1 MLFRV
6 YNTQKTGEGNAEQQS
21 ESFPVGRPRGAKKMC
36 GIVGYVGYRNTV
48 PVLIEGLER
57 LEYRGYDSAGIACV
71 GHQRNGLSLIKE
83 KGKLG
88 VLKEKLGDFTLEAH
102 IGIGHTRWATHGEPS
117 RANAHPHVDVTGK
130 IALVHNGI
138 LENYAGIKTALQ
150 KKKVRFLSQTDT
162 EVGVNLISSY
172 YRKTSKLFD
181 AVKRAVSEL
190 HGFFAIV
197 LFSKEDPDTLIA
209 YKRSNPLVIGLGR
222 GENFV
227 ASDVTALLSY
237 TRQVIYLEDE
247 DLAMITAKEVS
258 VYSLKTRS
266 WVKRYP
272 TTVHWDVS
280 QAQKQGFPHFMLK
293 EMYEQPEVL
302 KNILTKRLQKH
313 GDIFFDTLNKKFQR
327 RLRKIERVSMISCG
341 TAYHSG
347 LVGSMAIEQH
357 LRIPCHAQVSSEFRY
372 SNPILNSK
380 DLVVLITQSGET
392 ADTLAAL
399 REARAKGA
407 ATLAV
412 VNVVGS
418 SIAREADAVIYTHAG
433 PEIGVASTKAY
444 IAQLTTLLLLD
455 LYMAKARKAI
465 SLADLK
471 SLLREFK
478 KMPEQCTKVL
488 KEIKKFERCA
498 QKHFTRRNF
507 LYLGRGYNYPTALE
521 GALKLKEISY
531 AHAHGYAAGEMKHGP
546 IALVDHE
553 QPVICIAP
561 DSLAYD
567 KMISNIQEIRARDG
581 IVIAIG
587 TEGRKD
593 LEKMSDDFFAI
604 PKVPEILSPL
614 LTVIPLQFFA
624 YKIASLNGR
633 DVDQPRN
640 LAKSVTV
647 E

>member
-1 MLFRV
+1 
-6 YNTQKTGEGNAEQQS
+6 
-21 ESFPVGRPRGAKKMC
+21 MC
-36 GIVGYVGYRNTV
+36 GIVGYVGYRNAV
-48 PVLIEGLER
+48 PVLMDGLER
-57 LEYRGYDSAGIACV
+57 LEYRGYDSAGVACV
-71 GHQRNGLSLIKE
+71 GHQKGGLSVIKE

-88 VLKEKLGDFTLEAH
+88 VLREKLRDFTIEAH

-117 RANAHPHVDVTGK
+117 RANAHPHVDASGEVV
-130 IALVHNGI
+130 LVHNGI
-138 LENYAGIKTALQ
+138 VENYALIKSALQ
-150 KKKVRFLSQTDT
+150 KQKVRFLSQTDT
-162 EVGVNLISSY
+162 EVGVNLIGSY
-172 YRKTSKLFD
+172 YRKSQKLFD

-190 HGFFAIV
+190 HGYFAFV
-197 LFSKEDPDTLIA
+197 LFSKEDPGTLIA
-209 YKRSNPLVIGLGR
+209 YKRSNPLVIGIGQ
-222 GENFV
+222 GENFI
-227 ASDVTALLSY
+227 ASDVTALLPY
-237 TRQVIYLEDE
+237 TRQVIYLEDD
-247 DLAMITAKEVS
+247 DLAAITAKEIS
-258 VYSLKTRS
+258 IYSLKTRS
-266 WVKRYP
+266 WVKRQA
-272 TTVHWDVS
+272 TTVLWDVS

-302 KNILTKRLQKH
+302 KNILAKRIQRD
-313 GDIFFDTLNKKFQR
+313 GEIFFDTLDKKFQKK
-327 RLRKIERVSMISCG
+327 LRKVERVSMISCG
-341 TAYHSG
+341 TAYHAG
-347 LVGSMAIEQH
+347 LVGSIAMEQYA
-357 LRIPCHAQVSSEFRY
+357 RVPCQTQVSSEFRY
-372 SNPILNSK
+372 GDPILNSK

-399 REARAKGA
+399 REAKAKGA
-407 ATLAV
+407 LTLAI

-418 SIAREADAVIYTHAG
+418 TIAREADAVIYTHAG

-444 IAQLTTLLLLD
+444 MAQLATLLLFAF
-455 LYMAKARKAI
+455 YMARIGKKTP
-465 SLADLK
+465 LAELK
-471 SLLREFK
+471 TLLREFK
-478 KMPEQCTKVL
+478 KTPEYCAKVL
-488 KEIKKFERCA
+488 KEIKKFDRCA
-498 QKHFTRRNF
+498 QKHATRRNF
-507 LYLGRGYNYPTALE
+507 LYLGRGCNYPNALE

-546 IALVDHE
+546 IALIDHE

-561 DSLAYD
+561 DSLTYD

-593 LEKMSDDFFAI
+593 LEKMADDFFAV

-624 YKIASLNGR
+624 YKMAVLNGR

>member
-1 MLFRV
+1 
-6 YNTQKTGEGNAEQQS
+6 
-21 ESFPVGRPRGAKKMC
+21 MC
-36 GIVGYVGYRNTV
+36 GIIGYVGYQNTV
-48 PVLIEGLER
+48 PVLIKGLER

-71 GHQRNGLSLIKE
+71 DQQKGGLSVIKE

-88 VLKEKLGDFTLEAH
+88 ILKEKLGDFAIEAH

-117 RANAHPHVDVTGK
+117 RANAHPHVDSTGK

-138 LENYAGIKTALQ
+138 IENYAAIKSALQ
-150 KKKVRFLSQTDT
+150 KKRVRFLSQTDT
-162 EVGVNLISSY
+162 EVGVNLIGSYCRKSSN
-172 YRKTSKLFD
+172 LFE
-181 AVKRAVSEL
+181 AVKRAVGEL
-190 HGFFAIV
+190 HGFFALV
-197 LFSKEDPDTLIA
+197 LFSKDDPDTLIA
-209 YKRSNPLVIGLGR
+209 YKRSNPLVIGLGQ

-227 ASDVTALLSY
+227 ASDVTALLPY
-237 TRQVIYLEDE
+237 TRRVIYLEDE
-247 DLAMITAKEVS
+247 DVAVITSQQVAI
-258 VYSLKTRS
+258 YSLKTRS
-266 WVKRYP
+266 WVKRHP
-272 TTVHWDVS
+272 TTVLWDVS

-293 EMYEQPEVL
+293 EMCEQPGVL
-302 KNILTKRLQKH
+302 RNILTKRIQKN
-313 GDIFFDTLNKKFQR
+313 GDIFFDTLDRKFQK

-341 TAYHSG
+341 TAYHAG
-347 LVGSMAIEQH
+347 LVGSVAMEQYV
-357 LRIPCHAQVSSEFRY
+357 RISCQTEVSSEFRY
-372 SNPILNSK
+372 GRPILDTK

-399 REARAKGA
+399 REAKAQGA
-407 ATLAV
+407 ATLAI

-418 SIAREADAVIYTHAG
+418 TIAREADAVIYTHAG

-444 IAQLTTLLLLD
+444 IAQLATLFLLD
-455 LYMAKARKAI
+455 FYMAKIRKTI
-465 SLADLK
+465 SPKDLK
-471 SLLREFK
+471 ALLREFK
-478 KMPEQCTKVL
+478 KMPKHCAKVL
-488 KEIKKFERCA
+488 KEMKKFEHCA
-498 QKHFTRRNF
+498 QKHYTRRNF
-507 LYLGRGYNYPTALE
+507 LYLGRGCNYPTALE

-546 IALVDHE
+546 IALIDHE

-561 DSLAYD
+561 DSLTYE

-587 TEGRKD
+587 TEGRRD

-614 LTVIPLQFFA
+614 LTVIPLQFLA
-624 YKIASLNGR
+624 YKIAVLNGR

>member
-1 MLFRV
+1 
-6 YNTQKTGEGNAEQQS
+6 
-21 ESFPVGRPRGAKKMC
+21 MC
-36 GIVGYVGYRNTV
+36 GIVGYIGYRNTV
-48 PVLIEGLER
+48 PVLIKGLER

-71 GHQRNGLSLIKE
+71 DHQKGSLSVIKE

-88 VLKEKLGDFTLEAH
+88 VLKEKLGDFTIEAH

-117 RANAHPHVDVTGK
+117 RQNAHPHVDSTGRL
-130 IALVHNGI
+130 ALVHNGI
-138 LENYAGIKTALQ
+138 FENYAVIKRTLQ

-162 EVGVNLISSY
+162 EVGVNLIGSY
-172 YRKTSKLFD
+172 YRKSGRLFD
-181 AVKRAVSEL
+181 AVKRAVGEL
-190 HGFFAIV
+190 HGFFALV
-197 LFSKEDPDTLIA
+197 LFSKENPETLIA
-209 YKRSNPLVIGLGR
+209 YKRSNPLVIGLGQ

-227 ASDVTALLSY
+227 ASDVTALLPY

-247 DLAMITAKEVS
+247 DLAVITAKEVTI
-258 VYSLKTRS
+258 YSLKTKS
-266 WVKRYP
+266 WVKRQA

-302 KNILTKRLQKH
+302 KNILTKRIQKNSE
-313 GDIFFDTLNKKFQR
+313 IFFDTLDKKFQK
-327 RLRKIERVSMISCG
+327 RLRRIERVSMISCG
-341 TAYHSG
+341 TAYHAG
-347 LVGSMAIEQH
+347 LVGGIAVEQYAR
-357 LRIPCHAQVSSEFRY
+357 LPCHTQVSSEFRY
-372 SNPILNSK
+372 GNPILDSK

-399 REARAKGA
+399 REAKAKGA
-407 ATLAV
+407 ATLAI

-418 SIAREADAVIYTHAG
+418 TIAREADAVIYTHAG

-444 IAQLTTLLLLD
+444 VAQLTTLLLLAFH
-455 LYMAKARKAI
+455 MAKLRKKVSA
-465 SLADLK
+465 ADLK
-471 SLLREFK
+471 ELLREFK
-478 KMPEQCTKVL
+478 KMPERCSKVL
-488 KEIKKFERCA
+488 KGIKRFEFCA
-498 QKHFTRRNF
+498 QKHYTRRNF
-507 LYLGRGYNYPTALE
+507 LYLGRGCNYPTALE

-546 IALVDHE
+546 IALIDHE
-553 QPVICIAP
+553 QPVTCIAP
-561 DSLAYD
+561 DSMTYD

-587 TEGRKD
+587 TEGDRD
-593 LEKMSDDFFAI
+593 LEKMSDDFFPI

-614 LTVIPLQFFA
+614 LTVIPLQFMA
-624 YKIASLNGR
+624 YKIAALNGR

>member
-1 MLFRV
+1 
-6 YNTQKTGEGNAEQQS
+6 
-21 ESFPVGRPRGAKKMC
+21 MC
-36 GIVGYVGYRNTV
+36 GIVGYVGYRNAV
-48 PVLIEGLER
+48 PVLVQGLER

-71 GHQRNGLSLIKE
+71 DPQKGGLCVVKE

-88 VLKEKLGDFTLEAH
+88 VLKEKLGDFKIEAH

-117 RANAHPHVDVTGK
+117 RANAHPHVDAAGK

-138 LENYAGIKTALQ
+138 LENYAAVKSALQ

-162 EVGVNLISSY
+162 EVGVNLIGAY
-172 YRKTSKLFD
+172 YRKSQKLFD
-181 AVKRAVSEL
+181 AVKRAVGEL
-190 HGFFAIV
+190 HGFFAFV
-197 LFSKEDPDTLIA
+197 LFSKDDPDTLIA
-209 YKRSNPLVIGLGR
+209 YKRSNPLVIGLGQ

-227 ASDVTALLSY
+227 ASDVTALLPY

-247 DLAMITAKEVS
+247 DLAVITAKGIS
-258 VYSLKTRS
+258 IYSLKTKS

-302 KNILTKRLQKH
+302 KSILTKRIQKK
-313 GDIFFDTLNKKFQR
+313 GEIFFDTLNKKFQK

-341 TAYHSG
+341 TAYHAG
-347 LVGSMAIEQH
+347 LVGSIAVEQYPR
-357 LRIPCHAQVSSEFRY
+357 LPCHTQVSSEFRY
-372 SNPILNSK
+372 GNPILDSR

-407 ATLAV
+407 VTLAV

-418 SIAREADAVIYTHAG
+418 TIAREADAVIYTHAG

-444 IAQLTTLLLLD
+444 IAQLATLLLLAF
-455 LYMAKARKAI
+455 YMAKIRKTI
-465 SLADLK
+465 SAAELK
-471 SLLREFK
+471 ILLREFK
-478 KMPEQCTKVL
+478 KMPEHCAKVL
-488 KEIKKFERCA
+488 KEIKRFERCA
-498 QKHFTRRNF
+498 QKHYTRRNF
-507 LYLGRGYNYPTALE
+507 LYLGRGCNYPTALE

-546 IALVDHE
+546 IALIDHE

-561 DSLAYD
+561 DSLTYD

-581 IVIAIG
+581 IVISIG

-593 LEKMSDDFFAI
+593 LKKMSDDFFEI
-604 PKVPEILSPL
+604 PRVPEILSPL
-614 LTVIPLQFFA
+614 LTAIPLQFFA
-624 YKIASLNGR
+624 YKIAVLNGR

>member
-1 MLFRV
+1 
-6 YNTQKTGEGNAEQQS
+6 
-21 ESFPVGRPRGAKKMC
+21 MC

-48 PVLIEGLER
+48 PVLVKGLER

-71 GHQRNGLSLIKE
+71 DHQKGGMSVIKE

-88 VLKEKLGDFTLEAH
+88 VLKEKLGDFTIEAH

-117 RANAHPHVDVTGK
+117 RVNAHPHVDATGK
-130 IALVHNGI
+130 LALVHNGI
-138 LENYAGIKTALQ
+138 FENYATLKKALQ
-150 KKKVRFLSQTDT
+150 KKKTRFLSQTDT
-162 EVGVNLISSY
+162 EVGVNLIGAY
-172 YRKTSKLFD
+172 YRKSPKLFD
-181 AVKRAVSEL
+181 AVKRAVGEL
-190 HGFFAIV
+190 HGFFAFV
-197 LFSKEDPDTLIA
+197 LFSKDDPDTLIA
-209 YKRSNPLVIGLGR
+209 YKRSNPLVIGLGQ

-227 ASDVTALLSY
+227 ASDVTALLPY

-247 DLAMITAKEVS
+247 DLATITAKGVS
-258 VYSLKTRS
+258 IYSLKTRS
-266 WVKRYP
+266 WVKRHP
-272 TTVHWDVS
+272 STIHWDAS

-302 KNILTKRLQKH
+302 KKILLKRLQKSNE
-313 GDIFFDTLNKKFQR
+313 ISFDTLDDKFKK

-341 TAYHSG
+341 TAFHAG
-347 LVGSMAIEQH
+347 LVGSIAVEQYTR
-357 LRIPCHAQVSSEFRY
+357 LPCRTQVSSEFRY
-372 SNPILNSK
+372 SDPILNSK

-399 REARAKGA
+399 REAKAKGA

-418 SIAREADAVIYTHAG
+418 TIAREADAVIYTHAG

-444 IAQLTTLLLLD
+444 IAQLATLLLLAFFV
-455 LYMAKARKAI
+455 AKLRKKI
-465 SLADLK
+465 SGPSLK
-471 SLLREFK
+471 ELLREFK
-478 KMPEQCTKVL
+478 KMPQHCAKVL
-488 KEIKKFERCA
+488 KETKRFEFCA
-498 QKHFTRRNF
+498 QKHYTRRNF
-507 LYLGRGYNYPTALE
+507 LYLGRGSNYPTALE

-546 IALVDHE
+546 IALIDHE

-561 DSLAYD
+561 NSMTYD
-567 KMISNIQEIRARDG
+567 KMLSNIQEIRARDG

-587 TEGRKD
+587 TEGDID
-593 LEKMSDDFFAI
+593 LEKMSDDFFSI
-604 PKVPEILSPL
+604 PKVPEILSPI

-624 YKIASLNGR
+624 YKIAALNGR

>member
-1 MLFRV
+1 
-6 YNTQKTGEGNAEQQS
+6 
-21 ESFPVGRPRGAKKMC
+21 MC
-36 GIVGYVGYRNTV
+36 GIIGYVGYQNTV
-48 PVLIEGLER
+48 PVLLKGLER

-71 GHQRNGLSLIKE
+71 DHQKGSLSVIKE

-88 VLKEKLGDFTLEAH
+88 VLKEKLGDFSIEAH

-117 RANAHPHVDVTGK
+117 RANAHPHVDAAGK

-138 LENYAGIKTALQ
+138 IENYAVIKNALQ

-162 EVGVNLISSY
+162 EVGVNLIGSY
-172 YRKTSKLFD
+172 YRRSSKLFD
-181 AVKRAVSEL
+181 AVKRAVAEL
-190 HGFFAIV
+190 HGFFAFV
-197 LFSKEDPDTLIA
+197 VFSKDDPDTLIA
-209 YKRSNPLVIGLGR
+209 YKRSNPLVIGLGQ

-227 ASDVTALLSY
+227 ASDVTALLPY

-247 DLAMITAKEVS
+247 DLAVITAQEVS
-258 VYSLKTRS
+258 IFSLKTKS
-266 WVKRYP
+266 WVKRHP
-272 TTVHWDVS
+272 TTVQWDAA

-293 EMYEQPEVL
+293 EMHEQPEVL
-302 KNILTKRLQKH
+302 KNIFIKRLPKN
-313 GDIFFDTLNKKFQR
+313 GDISFDTLDKKFQK

-341 TAYHSG
+341 TAYHAG
-347 LVGSMAIEQH
+347 LVGSIAMEQYAK
-357 LRIPCHAQVSSEFRY
+357 IPCRTQVSSEFRY
-372 SNPILNSK
+372 GNPILNSK

-399 REARAKGA
+399 REAKSKGA
-407 ATLAV
+407 ATLAI

-418 SIAREADAVIYTHAG
+418 TIAREADAVIYTFAG

-444 IAQLTTLLLLD
+444 IAQLATLLLLAFH
-455 LYMAKARKAI
+455 MAKLRKKI
-465 SLADLK
+465 SSGDLK
-471 SLLREFK
+471 EMLGEFK
-478 KMPEQCTKVL
+478 KMPERCAKVL
-488 KEIKKFERCA
+488 KRIKKFEFCA
-498 QKHFTRRNF
+498 QKHYTRRNF
-507 LYLGRGYNYPTALE
+507 LYLGRGCNYPTALE

-546 IALVDHE
+546 IALIDHE

-561 DSLAYD
+561 DSMTYD

-581 IVIAIG
+581 IVIALG

-624 YKIASLNGR
+624 YKIAVLNGR